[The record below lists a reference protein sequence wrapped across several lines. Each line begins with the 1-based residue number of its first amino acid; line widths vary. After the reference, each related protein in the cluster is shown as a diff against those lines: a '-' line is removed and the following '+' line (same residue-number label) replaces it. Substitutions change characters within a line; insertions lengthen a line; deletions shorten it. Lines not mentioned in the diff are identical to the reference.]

1 MTDKS
6 GIPADPGEAGDPART
21 RASHRLIVKLDPER
35 YAAEDDLSREAL
47 ALAAGIPGATV
58 ERTSHTGRVLLNLAD
73 DTDPATVA
81 ADLGGREGI
90 LYAEPDVLDRAVD
103 DAED

>member
-1 MTDKS
+1 MMDS
-6 GIPADPGEAGDPART
+6 GGPAEPSETNEPARA
-21 RASHRLIVKLDPER
+21 RASHRLIVKLEPGC
-35 YAAEDDLSREAL
+35 YTSEDDLTREAH

-58 ERTSHTGRVLLNLAD
+58 ERISHTGRVLLNLAE
-73 DTDPATVA
+73 DTDAATIA

-90 LYAEPDVLDRAVD
+90 AYAEPDVLDRAVD